1 MSLRECINNAN
12 KEGIINDKKKAD
24 IQGHFESLEKDFISQ
39 GLSKSDAE
47 REAGKATFDALK
59 HEAAEKKRQA
69 MLTLVA
75 QARIKKFMQT
85 FRNASGEEDPAEAML
100 AALAPNHRMP
110 FSDLQSRYQTVRGQL
125 YKRMTNYI
133 LKFKRNMTGG
143 VKAKNEY
150 MMDDVVREMFEPGST
165 GNPMARDLAEAA
177 SETMEFARLKFNA
190 AGGRIQK
197 LKKFGMPQM
206 HDSILITKFTKKA
219 WVNKVGG
226 FDEDGNFNGKGMLN
240 LDEMIDE
247 KTGLK
252 FNKGSLSNALEE
264 VWETITTEGYNKLRP
279 GTAAGFG
286 KMIGNRRTDHRFL
299 KFKDADTWLEYQKEF
314 GKSDPFSTVIGH
326 LDSMARDISS
336 MEILGA
342 NPTATIRWMKDTLKK
357 QGKLDDQKGLKRKK
371 QLIPGRTNT
380 DRMNVKTNLIEGIW
394 GLHNGSLN
402 APVDGSISRSL
413 AGVRQLL
420 TAAQLGSAS
429 VLALGDFN
437 FTRIAARFNGLDSV
451 DAMFSNLKQ
460 MTKGL
465 YSDELAELAMSSGLI
480 AESFLTVGAAQAR
493 MMGDIFAPEMAKRIN
508 ETVLR
513 ASGLSH
519 MTQAGKMGFGMEF
532 FRTISKYSDL
542 KFDKLNPSFK
552 NFFERNGIGEDGWN
566 IIRST
571 KQYDH
576 KGVKFIRPDDIFAN
590 ENISQGVAKD
600 LSDKLM
606 DGINREIEFAVPS
619 SSYRAKATL
628 KGSSK
633 PGTIGGE
640 LLLSVGMY
648 KNFALTIAYTH
659 IARMM
664 FAKVNTFGG
673 RAGYMTSFF
682 ITTMYIGAFT
692 HELKNITKGKD
703 VTKAENRDYKYW
715 MNAAV
720 HGGGL
725 AIFGDFLYSSVNRFG
740 GGIAKTLAGS
750 PVSFA
755 ADTIELGII
764 NPAKEIID
772 LFQEDDFDVNW
783 GKDFANYT
791 KRYSP
796 GASLW
801 YVRLAF
807 ERLIMDTLQEMTD
820 PKFDK
825 EVRRKEKALRK
836 RTGQEYWWGAGNAK
850 PDRPPEINPFK

>member
-12 KEGIINDKKKAD
+12 KEGIIDDKKKID
-24 IQGHFESLEKDFISQ
+24 IQGHFDSLEKDFISQ
-39 GLSKSDAE
+39 GLSKTDAE
-47 REAGKATFDALK
+47 REAGKLTFDALK

-69 MLTLVA
+69 MLTIIA
-75 QARIKKFMQT
+75 QARIKKFIQT
-85 FRNASGEEDPAEAML
+85 FRNASGEYDPAEAMI

-143 VKAKNEY
+143 ARNEFL
-150 MMDDVVREMFEPGST
+150 MDDVVREMFEPGST
-165 GNPMARDLAEAA
+165 KNPIARDLAEAA
-177 SETMEFARLKFNA
+177 SETMEFARLKYNA

-197 LKKFGMPQM
+197 LKHWGMPQM
-206 HDSILITKFTKKA
+206 HDAILIFKFGREK
-219 WVNKVGG
+219 WINKIGG
-226 FDEDGNFNGKGMLN
+226 FDEAGNFDATKSMLN

-252 FNKGSLSNALEE
+252 FNKESLYLALDE
-264 VWETITTEGYNKLRP
+264 VYTTITTEGYNKVRP
-279 GTAAGFG
+279 GTSAGYG
-286 KMIGNRRTDHRFL
+286 KSIANRRTDHRFL
-299 KFKDADTWLEYQKEF
+299 KFKNADSWIEYQKEF

-336 MEILGA
+336 MEVLGA
-342 NPTATIRWMKDTLKK
+342 NPNATIRWMKETLTK
-357 QGKLDDQKGLKRKK
+357 QGHLDQAAGLKRKK
-371 QLIPGRTNT
+371 QIPGRTNI
-380 DRMNVKTNLIEGIW
+380 DRMSVKTNLIENIW

-402 APVDGSISRSL
+402 APVDGSISRTL

-429 VLALGDFN
+429 ILALGDFN
-437 FTRIAARFNGLDSV
+437 FTRIAARFNGLDSTQ
-451 DAMFSNLKQ
+451 AMMSNLKQ
-460 MTKGL
+460 MVKGL
-465 YSDELAELAMSSGLI
+465 ASDELAEVAMSSGLI

-493 MMGDIFAPEMAKRIN
+493 MMGDIYSPELAKRIN

-532 FRTISKYSDL
+532 FRTLSKYSNV
-542 KFDKLNPSFK
+542 KYGKLNKSFRG
-552 NFFERNGIGEDGWN
+552 FLERNGIGEDGWN

-571 KQYDH
+571 KQYEH

-590 ENISQGVAKD
+590 TDISENVAKD
-600 LSDKLM
+600 ISNRLM

-619 SSYRAKATL
+619 ASYRAKATL
-628 KGSSK
+628 KGNTK
-633 PGTIGGE
+633 PGTVGGE

-659 IARMM
+659 IARAM
-664 FAKVNTFGG
+664 FGKIQTLGG
-673 RAGYMTSFF
+673 RAGYASSFF
-682 ITTMYIGAFT
+682 ITATLIGAFT
-692 HELKNITKGKD
+692 YELKNITKGKD
-703 VTKAENRDYKYW
+703 VTKWEDMDAKYW

-725 AIFGDFLYSSVNRFG
+725 AIFGDLLYSAKNRFG
-740 GGIAKTLAGS
+740 GGLATTIAGS
-750 PVSFA
+750 PVAFA
-755 ADTIELGII
+755 QDTVNLALF
-764 NPAKEIID
+764 NPGKEIMD
-772 LFQEDDFDVNW
+772 LFTEDDFDVNW
-783 GKDFANYT
+783 GKDISNYI

-807 ERLIMDTLQEMTD
+807 ERLVMDTLQQMID

-825 EVRRKEKALRK
+825 DVRKKEKALRK
-836 RTGQEYWWGAGNAK
+836 RTGQEYWWGAGNK
-850 PDRPPEINPFK
+850 TPDRSPEINPFK

>member
-12 KEGIINDKKKAD
+12 KEGIIDDKKKAD

-47 REAGKATFDALK
+47 REAGKSTFDALK

-85 FRNASGEEDPAEAML
+85 FRNASGEEDPAEAMI

-110 FSDLQSRYQTVRGQL
+110 FTDLQSRYQTVRGQL

-133 LKFKRNMTGG
+133 LKFRRNMTGG
-143 VKAKNEY
+143 ARNEII
-150 MMDDVVREMFEPGST
+150 MDDVVREMFEPGST
-165 GNPMARDLAEAA
+165 KNPIAKELAEAA
-177 SETMEFARLKFNA
+177 SETMEFARLKYNA

-206 HDSILITKFTKKA
+206 HDSILVTRFTKKA
-219 WVNKVGG
+219 WVNKIGG

-252 FNKGSLSNALEE
+252 FNKASLSNALEE

-279 GTAAGFG
+279 GTSAGFG

-299 KFKDADTWLEYQKEF
+299 KFKDADAWLEYQKEF

-342 NPTATIRWMKDTLKK
+342 NPTATVRWMKDTLKK

-371 QLIPGRTNT
+371 QILGRTNT
-380 DRMNVKTNLIEGIW
+380 DRMNVKTNLIENIW

-402 APVDGSISRSL
+402 APIDGSISRTL

-437 FTRIAARFNGLDSV
+437 FTRIAARFNGLDSTQ
-451 DAMFSNLKQ
+451 AMFSNLRQ

-493 MMGDIFAPEMAKRIN
+493 MMGDIYSPELAKRIN

-542 KFDKLNPSFK
+542 EFNQLNPSFK

-566 IIRST
+566 LIRAT
-571 KQYDH
+571 KQYEH
-576 KGVKFIRPDDIFAN
+576 KGVRFIRPDDIFAN
-590 ENISQGVAKD
+590 ENISQSVAKD

-619 SSYRAKATL
+619 ASYRAKATL
-628 KGSSK
+628 KGNTK
-633 PGTIGGE
+633 PGTFQGE
-640 LLLSVGMY
+640 LLLSAGMY

-659 IARMM
+659 IARAM
-664 FAKVNTFGG
+664 FANVKTFGG
-673 RAGYMTSFF
+673 RAGYATSFF
-682 ITTMYIGAFT
+682 LTATLIGAFT

-703 VTKAENRDYKYW
+703 VTKADRMDGKYW
-715 MNAAV
+715 ANAAV

-725 AIFGDFLYSSVNRFG
+725 AIFGDFLYSGINRFG
-740 GGIAKTLAGS
+740 GGFAQTLAGS
-750 PVSFA
+750 PVGFLQ
-755 ADTIELGII
+755 DTSKLAIF
-764 NPAKEIID
+764 NPLKEISD
-772 LFQEDDFDVNW
+772 LFTEDDFDVNW
-783 GKDFANYT
+783 GKDISNYI

-807 ERLIMDTLQEMTD
+807 ERLVIDTLQGMID

-825 EVRRKEKALRK
+825 DIRRKEKRLRK
-836 RTGQEYWWGAGNAK
+836 RTGQEYWWGAGNAS
-850 PDRPPEINPFK
+850 PDRSPEINPLN